1 MNEPKTFD
9 SSDNSFRIFEL
20 DEIEELKT
28 IEKTTPD
35 LFGYVYFLEYG
46 NFIKIGCTKKPC
58 NRISTLKAQGE
69 KYGDKKIGRVAIT
82 PMCTNFAK
90 IEKIIHELFK
100 DKRKDQTE
108 LFDMDFYEAVTR
120 TMGSNLDYLD
130 ESEAIL
136 AHKEAA
142 FSFLKNFILGGN

>member
-1 MNEPKTFD
+1 MSELMTFD
-9 SSDNSFRIFEL
+9 SPDNHFRIFGI
-20 DEIEELKT
+20 DEIEELKK

-46 NFIKIGCTKKPC
+46 NFIKIGCTKNPYK
-58 NRISTLKAQGE
+58 RISTLKAQGE

-82 PMCTNFAK
+82 PMCTNYTK

-108 LFDMDFYEAVTR
+108 LFDMDFYEAVTG

-136 AHKEAA
+136 AHQEAA
-142 FSFLKNFILGGN
+142 LSFLKGFIFGGN